1 MSITRRELLAG
12 AAAAT
17 LATRCG
23 GRSVTPAPEA
33 TLIPPGPPLPDAERA
48 ARIRSGDEHWA
59 RRTETS
65 ELDAAIAAWQQA
77 AVESDATTLGKL
89 ARALYFR
96 GYRAVSSE
104 RGPAGKDPLADHRRG
119 AEFGERAALAA
130 NPALAA
136 AVAKGAPL
144 EDSLAQADA
153 SALPGIFWR
162 AQNLRAVAEAGGF
175 MAVAEISPKLRQAM
189 ETCLRVDEAY
199 YHGGAHRYLGTFF
212 ARAPSMAG
220 GDMDQSQRHFQKAM
234 TIAPA
239 FLATRVLWAEFYAT
253 KREDREGFRRELDFV
268 IHQPDGALP
277 EAIAENRVEKLRA
290 RALLARASSLF

>member
-1 MSITRRELLAG
+1 
-12 AAAAT
+12 
-17 LATRCG
+17 
-23 GRSVTPAPEA
+23 VTPAPEA
-33 TLIPPGPPLPDAERA
+33 KLITSGPSLPEAERA

-59 RRTETS
+59 KRAEAS

-77 AVESDATTLGKL
+77 AVESDATTLAKL
-89 ARALYFR
+89 AHALHFR
-96 GYRAVSSE
+96 GYRAVNAE
-104 RGPAGKDPLADHRRG
+104 GGPAGKDPLADHRRG
-119 AEFGERAALAA
+119 AELGERAALAA

-162 AQNLRAVAEAGGF
+162 ALNLRAVAEAGGF
-175 MAVAEISPKLRQAM
+175 MALAEISPKLRQAM
-189 ETCLRVDEAY
+189 ETVLRVDEGY
-199 YHGGAHRYLGTFF
+199 YYGGAYRYLGTFF

-220 GDMDQSQRHFQKAM
+220 GDMDKSQSHFQKAM

-253 KREDREGFRRELDFV
+253 KREDREGFRRELNFV
-268 IHQPDGALP
+268 INQADDALP

-290 RALLARASSLF
+290 RAVLARESSLF